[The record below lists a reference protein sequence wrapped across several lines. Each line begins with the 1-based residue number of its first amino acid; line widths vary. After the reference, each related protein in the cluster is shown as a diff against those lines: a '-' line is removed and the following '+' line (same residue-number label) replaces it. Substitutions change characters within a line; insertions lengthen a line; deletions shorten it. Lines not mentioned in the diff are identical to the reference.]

1 MKSPPDESSSKMQTG
16 SPQAQE
22 YTYAETLLTYRRFFE
37 HTDNIII
44 RGGMPPHGSMNPF
57 FFAPLTFLH
66 LLLTIPAGM
75 QGQII
80 GISPLLPRSSSLLYK
95 RDKTR
100 CESFISLS
108 RHSPHTNTS
117 HSAAAH
123 CSRKFEKRQETFLP
137 SCRFHRSL
145 CYIVMIFS

>member
-66 LLLTIPAGM
+66 LLLTISA
-75 QGQII
+75 
-80 GISPLLPRSSSLLYK
+80 SPQVSSLLYK

-100 CESFISLS
+100 CASFISLS
-108 RHSPHTNTS
+108 RRSPHTNTS

-145 CYIVMIFS
+145 YYIVIIFS